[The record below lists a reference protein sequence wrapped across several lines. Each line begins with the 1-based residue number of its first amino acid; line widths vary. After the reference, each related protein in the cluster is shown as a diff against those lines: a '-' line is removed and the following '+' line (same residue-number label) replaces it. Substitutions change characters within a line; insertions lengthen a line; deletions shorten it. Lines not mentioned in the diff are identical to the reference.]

1 MNKKKILLNMAQC
14 RKCKDV
20 IQSTYRHDFKC
31 CRCGAIHVDGGHDYI
46 KRGAKDL
53 NDIVELSKY
62 EEDRKDLETIE
73 YYESLGR
80 DFGVTETIDD
90 NLEL

>member
-1 MNKKKILLNMAQC
+1 M
-14 RKCKDV
+14 
-20 IQSTYRHDFKC
+20 
-31 CRCGAIHVDGGHDYI
+31 
-46 KRGAKDL
+46 